1 MFYENWNGLFDI
13 RELPFEQRNATNI
26 WRKDKLEKWISIRL
40 ESYDKYYFIHKL
52 GKTMINKINY
62 IVVWI
67 LSFIAF
73 FVVIIPIAT
82 LLRILRFDLL
92 RKRLYKTKSS
102 YWINSNKS

>member
-1 MFYENWNGLFDI
+1 
-13 RELPFEQRNATNI
+13 
-26 WRKDKLEKWISIRL
+26 
-40 ESYDKYYFIHKL
+40 
-52 GKTMINKINY
+52 MINKINY